1 VSTFLQ
7 IFRQSLI
14 LSFEEIRAA
23 KLRSFLSLLGIT
35 IGILCIISVRTA
47 VNSLEMNIQKS
58 LASFGNDIL
67 YIQKWPWIWSDNYEW
82 WRYLNRPAA
91 NRRELEQLQERVKG
105 AKASAMIYLAGNSNV
120 LAGDAVAEGASIQGV
135 TYDYDKIKNLEFT
148 QGRYFTTGENNGA
161 QAVALIGANVA
172 ESLFGDSRNV
182 EGSEIKVNG
191 VQLKV
196 IGVLKKEGSD
206 LFGFTLDN
214 NVLLPYS
221 FMSKV
226 IFMGDDPLIA
236 VVPKDNV
243 PIEELKYELKGVM
256 RSIRRLSPYEEDNFA
271 VNQVSVF
278 TEGIASI
285 FSIINVAGMFIGAFS
300 ILVGT
305 FGIANI
311 MFVSVQE
318 RVYQIGIKK
327 ALGAKKIYILLEF
340 LLEAV
345 MLCVFGGIA
354 GLLFV
359 VGLFAFFNWL
369 IIYFESDFH
378 FYITAQNL
386 MIGISISVITGVL
399 AGFIPAYSA
408 ANMKPVDAIRGE
420 VSDLFAGIKSIF
432 KVFGPKKT

>member
-1 VSTFLQ
+1 
-7 IFRQSLI
+7 
-14 LSFEEIRAA
+14 
-23 KLRSFLSLLGIT
+23 
-35 IGILCIISVRTA
+35 
-47 VNSLEMNIQKS
+47 
-58 LASFGNDIL
+58 
-67 YIQKWPWIWSDNYEW
+67 
-82 WRYLNRPAA
+82 
-91 NRRELEQLQERVKG
+91 
-105 AKASAMIYLAGNSNV
+105 
-120 LAGDAVAEGASIQGV
+120 
-135 TYDYDKIKNLEFT
+135 
-148 QGRYFTTGENNGA
+148 
-161 QAVALIGANVA
+161 
-172 ESLFGDSRNV
+172 
-182 EGSEIKVNG
+182 
-191 VQLKV
+191 
-196 IGVLKKEGSD
+196 
-206 LFGFTLDN
+206 
-214 NVLLPYS
+214 
-221 FMSKV
+221 
-226 IFMGDDPLIA
+226 
-236 VVPKDNV
+236 
-243 PIEELKYELKGVM
+243 M

-354 GLLFV
+354 GLLVV

-420 VSDLFAGIKSIF
+420 VSDLFAGIKSMF
-432 KVFGPKKT
+432 KVFEVKKTELG